1 MARSFRCSCTPT
13 SISGKQTYIRSC
25 SDEKLAFKCAEWPF
39 WPSRRAGRTRSDET
53 KTLRNRSR
61 QIHFS
66 APYSIPSIAAR
77 VEHVYGSWRPQNTY
91 ESANGFGIRLKRVI
105 RLLKLE
111 EKKLMKKERRTKAIR
126 RLLTLLAAFVL
137 CLGVAGAQES
147 STGQNAD
154 SDNTKTNR
162 GRSQGADQQHE
173 LASDRIMTQQIRRSI
188 MADKT
193 LSSYAHNVKIITQ
206 NGHVTLAGPV
216 RSDEEKSMVAA
227 KAAELAGA
235 TNVTNQLEVAP
246 HK

>member
-1 MARSFRCSCTPT
+1 
-13 SISGKQTYIRSC
+13 
-25 SDEKLAFKCAEWPF
+25 
-39 WPSRRAGRTRSDET
+39 
-53 KTLRNRSR
+53 
-61 QIHFS
+61 
-66 APYSIPSIAAR
+66 
-77 VEHVYGSWRPQNTY
+77 
-91 ESANGFGIRLKRVI
+91 
-105 RLLKLE
+105 LE
-111 EKKLMKKERRTKAIR
+111 EKKQMRKEGRTKAIR

-147 STGQNAD
+147 STGRNAAP
-154 SDNTKTNR
+154 DNTKTNR
-162 GRSQGADQQHE
+162 GSSQGADQQHE
-173 LASDRIMTQQIRRSI
+173 LASDRIMTQQIRKSI
-188 MADKT
+188 MADKS

>member
-1 MARSFRCSCTPT
+1 
-13 SISGKQTYIRSC
+13 
-25 SDEKLAFKCAEWPF
+25 
-39 WPSRRAGRTRSDET
+39 
-53 KTLRNRSR
+53 
-61 QIHFS
+61 
-66 APYSIPSIAAR
+66 
-77 VEHVYGSWRPQNTY
+77 
-91 ESANGFGIRLKRVI
+91 
-105 RLLKLE
+105 
-111 EKKLMKKERRTKAIR
+111 MKKERRTKAIR